1 MKRWKWMLGF
11 VVVALLT
18 GGNPERADGSVGDQD
33 QLGAEAATI
42 FNPVTEEYL
51 KDHLAPSLPRLV
63 LTPELQ
69 QKLIEKVQTDPV
81 VSNMY
86 SIIQLRA
93 EKIQTEPLLER
104 IKTGKRL
111 LAVSRKML
119 YRVNMLGIVYC
130 VEKDPKVLA
139 RINDELLA
147 ACNFSDWNPS
157 HFLDVGE
164 MALAVS
170 LALDWTA
177 GSLPP
182 ETIDLAMTAL
192 IGKGIQPGFEEE
204 KFNWWINASNN
215 WGQVCHGGMIAAA
228 ITIAE
233 RDPELAA
240 ETIRRALD
248 NLHNPLSV
256 YAPDGVYPEGPSYW
270 EYGTKFSATANSML
284 ESALGTD
291 FGLSDMPGFMES
303 AVFRVRTETSLGF
316 YNFSDCS
323 TRNHHNEMTLMWF
336 AAKTGDAAFYQ
347 KDRFLR
353 SPETMGNIE
362 RLAGVALVWMAQY
375 EQKTFS
381 MLPAVWRGRGDKPV
395 ALFSGGTDDPRQYYF
410 AAVGGKAA
418 LSHGNMDGGSF
429 VFELDGV
436 RWGVDSGVQSYYAL
450 EKTGFNLWS
459 MGQKSQRWTLL
470 TKNNFGHSTIT
481 INNQL
486 HLVGGEATLVDF
498 KADDTPVAV
507 FDMTPVFGDWV
518 AGAQR
523 TFTKDS
529 PESLIVE
536 DRIVPS
542 EKSKQITW
550 QFMTTADVEV
560 TPAGA
565 VLTSK
570 GKELQL
576 ENLSHPGISLSVVS
590 LDPPPLELDRHIK
603 NLKRI
608 ELRIPVSG
616 AKKVVTIKLRLS
628 GGELVSDGIDE
639 LHGE

>member
-1 MKRWKWMLGF
+1 MKRWKRIGVC
-11 VVVALLT
+11 VVIAFLAGCIEGRT
-18 GGNPERADGSVGDQD
+18 DESVRDQD
-33 QLGAEAATI
+33 RLHALAKTI
-42 FNPVTEEYL
+42 SNPITEKYL
-51 KDHLAPSLPRLV
+51 KEHLAPSLPRLV

-69 QKLIEKVQTDPV
+69 RKLIEKVQTDPV

-86 SIIQLRA
+86 SVIRQRA

-111 LAVSRKML
+111 LSVSRMML
-119 YRVNMLGIVYC
+119 YRVNMLGMVYC

-139 RINDELLA
+139 RMNDELLA
-147 ACNFSDWNPS
+147 VCNFSDWNPS

-182 ETIDLAMTAL
+182 ETVDLAMTAL
-192 IGKGIQPGFEEE
+192 IEKGIQPSFEKEN
-204 KFNWWINASNN
+204 FNWWINASNN
-215 WGQVCHGGMIAAA
+215 WCQVCHGGMIAAA

-248 NLHNPLSV
+248 NLHNPLSE

-284 ESALGTD
+284 ESAFGTD

-303 AVFRVRTETSLGF
+303 AVFRVLTETPLGF

-323 TRNHHNEMTLMWF
+323 TKNHHNEMTLMWF

-347 KDRFLR
+347 KDLFLR
-353 SPETMGNIE
+353 PPEQMGHVE
-362 RLAGVALVWMAQY
+362 RLAGVALVWLAQY
-375 EQKTFS
+375 EQKTS
-381 MLPAVWRGRGDKPV
+381 STLPAVWRGRGDKPV
-395 ALFSGGTDDPRQYYF
+395 VLFRGGADDPRQYYF

-429 VFELDGV
+429 IFELDGI

-459 MGQKSQRWTLL
+459 MGQNSQRWTLL

-486 HLVGGEATLVDF
+486 HLVGGETTLVGF
-498 KADDTPVAV
+498 KDGDMPVSV
-507 FDMTPVFGDWV
+507 FNLTPVFGDWV
-518 AGAQR
+518 VRAQR

-529 PESLIVE
+529 PVSLIIE

-542 EKSKQITW
+542 KKTKQITW

-570 GKELQL
+570 GKELTL
-576 ENLSHPGISLSVVS
+576 ENLSHSGIPLSVVS

-603 NLKRI
+603 DLKRI

-616 AKKVVTIKLRLS
+616 AEKDVVIKLRLS
-628 GGELVSDGIDE
+628 GGGWVPDGMDR
-639 LHGE
+639 